1 MKKTLLNY
9 KRVCYTATMY
19 YIKKQRFVRYT
30 SQLAARHLTDCV
42 LKGMLQN

>member
-1 MKKTLLNY
+1 MTKTLLKY

-19 YIKKQRFVRYT
+19 YRQKQRFVQYIP
-30 SQLAARHLTDCV
+30 QLAARHLTDCV